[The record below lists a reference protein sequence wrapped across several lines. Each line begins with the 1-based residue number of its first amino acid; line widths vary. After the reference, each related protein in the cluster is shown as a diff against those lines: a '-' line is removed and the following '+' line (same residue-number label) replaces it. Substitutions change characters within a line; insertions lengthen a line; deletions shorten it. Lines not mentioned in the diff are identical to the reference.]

1 MNQRRVRAGIRFL
14 EKAGLNLVAVLDS
27 ATLPEATGQIMRE
40 SGVPLDAYR
49 RLVLVGHGGK
59 RMWQALQ
66 KWGMKTVDPVDYF
79 STTMTQ
85 QFVTDYLDNPPILW
99 LYPDTEFL
107 IPLQQL
113 GERVGWSH
121 PSPLGQGIN
130 PTYGVWFAYRAAFLT
145 TAELPLTGGAPR
157 PSPCDACSDKPCL
170 AACPAGAVQPA
181 RFDIEACA
189 CYRLQTGSVCADRC
203 LARMACP
210 YFPEHRY
217 SLEQIRYH
225 YGRSLETLAAW
236 YGTSG

>member
-14 EKAGLNLVAVLDS
+14 EQAGLNLVAVLDC
-27 ATLPEATGQIMRE
+27 AALPETTAQIMRE

-49 RLVLVGHGGK
+49 RLVLLGHGGK
-59 RMWQALQ
+59 RMWRALQ
-66 KWGMKTVDPVDYF
+66 KWGLKTADPVDYY
-79 STTMTQ
+79 STTVTH

-99 LYPDTEFL
+99 LYPDTQFL

-113 GERVGWSH
+113 GELAGWSH

-145 TAELPLTGGAPR
+145 TAELPLTGGATG
-157 PSPCDACSDKPCL
+157 PSPCDACSHKPCL
-170 AACPAGAVQPA
+170 TACPAGAVQPA

-189 CYRLQTGSVCADRC
+189 CYRLQPGSVCADRC

-217 SLEQIRYH
+217 SLEQIRHH